1 MPQSQEEEAVGGS
14 IWTQLAVVGLVLTMF
29 GMGMTLRAS
38 DFARIIGSPWPV
50 SVGLFAQLVGLP
62 LVAFGLAAGLRLEP
76 VVAMALIALAA
87 APGGASS
94 NSLTFLSKGD
104 VPLAIS
110 LSGLNS
116 LASFITTP
124 IVIGLGASMFGSS
137 TVTIRLSPVET
148 GLHILLTLVLP
159 LVAGMAIHGA
169 RPNWAERLSKPAI
182 YLGLLLIILPTL
194 TLPFRGGGGESGD
207 WWRNFWLCG
216 ALNVGSLA
224 LGLLIASAARLNW
237 AQRRTVM
244 IEVGIQNFGLFIVIS
259 SVFFRN
265 EAMAE
270 AGTPYLFWMLGTGVA
285 IVVVQRFME
294 RRVAPLAG
302 AAGLGHRSGI
312 GHEPP
317 AT

>member
-1 MPQSQEEEAVGGS
+1 MGGS

-29 GMGMTLRAS
+29 GMGMTLHAR
-38 DFARIIGSPWPV
+38 DFARVIASPWPV
-50 SVGLFAQLVGLP
+50 TVGLFAQLVGLP
-62 LVAFGLAAGLRLEP
+62 VVAFALAAGLRLEP
-76 VVAMALIALAA
+76 VIALALIALAA

-94 NSLTFLSKGD
+94 NSLTFLSRGD

-116 LASFITTP
+116 LLSFVTTP
-124 IVIGLGASMFGSS
+124 FVIGVGVAMFGSS
-137 TVTIRLSPVET
+137 TVAIHLSPIEAAMQ
-148 GLHILLTLVLP
+148 ILLTLVLP
-159 LVAGMAIHGA
+159 LVAGMALYAMKPGV
-169 RPNWAERLSKPAI
+169 AERLSKPSI
-182 YLGLLLIILPTL
+182 YLGLALIIIPTM
-194 TLPFRGGGGESGD
+194 TLPFRGDGSSPQD

-224 LGLLIASAARLNW
+224 LGLLIATIARLDW
-237 AQRRTVM
+237 PQRRTIM

-285 IVVVQRFME
+285 IVVLQRMRD
-294 RRVAPLAG
+294 RRTG
-302 AAGLGHRSGI
+302 AAP
-312 GHEPP
+312 EPMAGP
-317 AT
+317 TVS